1 VKCSSVFFLTL
12 VLCSV
17 APAHSQEN
25 RSLVLSQTISLPN
38 VQGGFNHMS
47 VDVEHMRLFVAAP
60 TNNTLEIVDLKT
72 GKPWR
77 TLEGGK
83 PAAVRYAPE
92 FNQLY
97 VPRGQSLDIYDGKT
111 LDPIAS
117 IDLGSNLD
125 ELQYNASAKRLYVA
139 CMAPDKTGI
148 AVIAIPEGKL
158 LGKIPLP
165 AKLQGVA
172 VEQKGSRI
180 FANIPGVKQIALMD
194 GEQGTLL
201 NTWLLEDVEGNSPL
215 GLDEAHHRLF
225 VGTRHPAQLL
235 VLDTTTGKPT
245 AKVDISSD
253 ADDLFY
259 DPVNKRIYV
268 SCGEGFIDVI
278 EQRDADH
285 YKLSTRIPTVAG
297 ARTSTFSGKLNAFYL
312 GVPRRGGQPAELR
325 IFKVEK

>member
-12 VLCSV
+12 ALCSV
-17 APAHSQEN
+17 APAHSQES

-47 VDVEHMRLFVAAP
+47 ADVEHMRLFVAAP
-60 TNNTLEIVDLKT
+60 TDNTLEIVDLKT
-72 GKPWR
+72 GKLWR

-83 PAAVRYAPE
+83 PPAVRYAPE

-111 LDPIAS
+111 LNPIAS
-117 IDLGSNLD
+117 IDLGSNMD
-125 ELQYNASAKRLYVA
+125 ELQYNARAKRLYVA

-180 FANIPGVKQIALMD
+180 FANIPGVKQIAVMD
-194 GEQGTLL
+194 GEQRKLL
-201 NTWLLEDVEGNSPL
+201 NTWPLENVEG
-215 GLDEAHHRLF
+215 
-225 VGTRHPAQLL
+225 TLL
-235 VLDTTTGKPT
+235 SV
-245 AKVDISSD
+245 
-253 ADDLFY
+253 
-259 DPVNKRIYV
+259 
-268 SCGEGFIDVI
+268 
-278 EQRDADH
+278 
-285 YKLSTRIPTVAG
+285 
-297 ARTSTFSGKLNAFYL
+297 
-312 GVPRRGGQPAELR
+312 
-325 IFKVEK
+325 

>member
-1 VKCSSVFFLTL
+1 MQLCFLSYACSLFPCTRTQPKEPFAGAFANDFPTQ
-12 VLCSV
+12 CSGWIQPHV
-17 APAHSQEN
+17 RGCRTH
-25 RSLVLSQTISLPN
+25 
-38 VQGGFNHMS
+38 
-47 VDVEHMRLFVAAP
+47 AP

-72 GKPWR
+72 GRPWR

-180 FANIPGVKQIALMD
+180 FANIPGVKQIAVMD
-194 GEQGTLL
+194 GEQRKLL
-201 NTWLLEDVEGNSPL
+201 NTWLLENVEGNSPL

-225 VGTRHPAQLL
+225 IGTRHPAQLL
-235 VLDTTTGKPT
+235 VLDTTTGKPI
-245 AKVDISSD
+245 ANVDISSD

-285 YKLSTRIPTVAG
+285 YELIARIPTVAG

-312 GVPRRGGQPAELR
+312 GVPRRGEQPAELR